1 MYNWDDLRI
10 FIAAAR
16 AGSAVSAAQ
25 RLGLDATTVGR
36 RIAALESALKATLFV
51 RSRSGLQ
58 LTATG
63 ARLLETATLAET
75 AMNEVAEAGRA
86 DLVAGT
92 IRISASEG
100 FGGQILAP
108 ALPDLRRRRPSLT
121 LELIANP
128 GFLSPLNREVDMAIT
143 LSAPQSPRLLVEP
156 LTDYELG
163 LFASAGYLAE
173 HAAPTSVT
181 DLTAHPMVGYVQD
194 QIYAPE
200 LHYLEELGTGLRTTL
215 ASSSLRAQ
223 RQIIAAGG
231 GIGVLPCFMSEGLQ
245 RVLASDVRLTR
256 RFWISTHRD
265 VAATARVHTVR
276 NWLKALVHDQRRL
289 LSPSDAAAEATP

>member
-1 MYNWDDLRI
+1 MFNWDDLRI
-10 FIAAAR
+10 FIVAAR
-16 AGSAVSAAQ
+16 AGSAAAAAQ

-51 RSRSGLQ
+51 RSRAGLQ

-63 ARLLETATLAET
+63 VRLLETATLAET

-108 ALPDLRRRRPSLT
+108 ALPDLRRRRPSLN

-163 LFASAGYLAE
+163 LFASADYLAE
-173 HAAPTSVT
+173 HRAPTST
-181 DLTAHPMVGYVQD
+181 AALTSHAMVGYVQD

-200 LHYLEELGTGLRTTL
+200 LQYLEEIGAGLRTTL

-231 GIGVLPCFMSEGLQ
+231 GIGVLPCFMSEGLE
-245 RVLASDVRLTR
+245 RILPSKVRLTR
-256 RFWISTHRD
+256 RFWISTHRE
-265 VAATARVHTVR
+265 VAATARVRTVR
-276 NWLKALVHDQRRL
+276 DWLKALVKDQRHL
-289 LSPSDAAAEATP
+289 LSPTEVASEARA